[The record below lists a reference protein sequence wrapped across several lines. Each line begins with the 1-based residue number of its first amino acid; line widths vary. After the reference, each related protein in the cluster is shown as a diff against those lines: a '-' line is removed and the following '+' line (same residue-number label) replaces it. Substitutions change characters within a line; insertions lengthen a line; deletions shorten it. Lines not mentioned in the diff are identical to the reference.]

1 MSISNGKVSKLDKK
15 SLRQEKI
22 KLMKAFAV
30 EDQKSSADQYLTEAL
45 MHTSEY
51 ESAKRIGIVLSMPHE
66 VDTYPII
73 SKMISDN
80 KKVYVPETNYK
91 AKEMS
96 FKHVDDLSNI
106 GPDDKGIN
114 HVISDTEISNDLDL
128 LIVPGLAFNDAGYRI
143 GYGGGYF
150 DKFLTHHQQSTIS
163 LIYDFQLDDFEI
175 EAHDQPVQALIIATT
190 K

>member
-1 MSISNGKVSKLDKK
+1 MSISNRKVSKLDKK

-30 EDQKSSADQYLTEAL
+30 EDQKPSADQYLTEAL

-80 KKVYVPETNYK
+80 KKVYVTETNYK
-91 AKEMS
+91 AKEMY
-96 FKHVDDLSNI
+96 FINVDNLNHLGSDV
-106 GPDDKGIN
+106 KGIYKI
-114 HVISDTEISNDLDL
+114 ISDT
-128 LIVPGLAFNDAGYRI
+128 
-143 GYGGGYF
+143 
-150 DKFLTHHQQSTIS
+150 
-163 LIYDFQLDDFEI
+163 
-175 EAHDQPVQALIIATT
+175 
-190 K
+190 

>member
-1 MSISNGKVSKLDKK
+1 
-15 SLRQEKI
+15 
-22 KLMKAFAV
+22 
-30 EDQKSSADQYLTEAL
+30 
-45 MHTSEY
+45 
-51 ESAKRIGIVLSMPHE
+51 
-66 VDTYPII
+66 
-73 SKMISDN
+73 
-80 KKVYVPETNYK
+80 
-91 AKEMS
+91 MS